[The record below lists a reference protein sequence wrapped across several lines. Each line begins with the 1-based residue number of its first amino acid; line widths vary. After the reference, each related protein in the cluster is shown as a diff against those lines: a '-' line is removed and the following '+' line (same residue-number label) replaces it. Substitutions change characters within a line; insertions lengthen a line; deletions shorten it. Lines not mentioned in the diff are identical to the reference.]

1 MPNKK
6 ERLLEIQTE
15 LIALE
20 HLLVDISEA
29 KRKRDKTFRQIIE
42 SLGKLVKKDLWKQYK
57 SWCEEIFEERGLVE
71 PEEAMEW
78 LRTVFQQIINKLK

>member
-1 MPNKK
+1 MKNKK
-6 ERLLEIQTE
+6 ERLLKIQTE

-29 KRKRDKTFRQIIE
+29 KRKRDKNFKLVLE
-42 SLGKLVKKDLWKQYK
+42 SLGKLMKKDFWKQYK
-57 SWCEEIFEERGLVE
+57 IWCEEIFAKRGLVE

-78 LRTVFQQIINKLK
+78 LRSIFQQVVDKLK